1 MSKKVVWILFA
12 TLAVVIGFYP
22 GVYLFLDRRFGLLST
37 KSDAILSDLFWNLAF
52 YTHIALAGLAILIG
66 WIQFSSSFRVKNLSL
81 HRLIG
86 KVYIGSALLSS
97 IAGIYIGFFAT
108 GGIVSATGFIILG
121 VIWFYTTLKAY
132 LNIRQKNV
140 VAHQKM
146 MIYSYAACFAGAALR
161 IWLPILIAFFGDFII
176 AYRIVA
182 WLCWVPNLM
191 VANILSRR
199 IAALVK

>member
-1 MSKKVVWILFA
+1 MSKKIIWILFA
-12 TLAVVIGFYP
+12 ALAVVTGFYP
-22 GVYLFLDRRFGLLST
+22 GIYLFLDRRFGLLST
-37 KSDAILSDLFWNLAF
+37 KSEVLLSDLVWNLAF

-66 WIQFSSSFRVKNLSL
+66 WIQFSTSFRNKNLSL

-86 KVYIGSALLSS
+86 KVYVGSALLSS

-132 LNIRQKNV
+132 LDIRQKNV
-140 VAHQKM
+140 AAHQKM

-161 IWLPILIAFFGDFII
+161 LWLPMLIAFFGDFIV

-182 WLCWVPNLM
+182 WLCWVPNLL
-191 VANILSRR
+191 VANIIIRR
-199 IAALVK
+199 IIP